1 MAFPRGV
8 NPGVL
13 NFVCVPEVAPS
24 TFKASANSLFLFPF
38 IYFPD
43 IKSPSTLPFSFF
55 PFMANSFF
63 YFPDIKPPLTL
74 LYFISFRDDLLVL
87 VVVVVLV

>member
-1 MAFPRGV
+1 MAFPRGI

-24 TFKASANSLFLFPF
+24 TFKASANS
-38 IYFPD
+38 
-43 IKSPSTLPFSFF
+43 
-55 PFMANSFF
+55 FF
-63 YFPDIKPPLTL
+63 YFPDIKLPLTL
-74 LYFISFRDDLLVL
+74 LFFIPFRDDLLVL